1 LNRRPLWPR
10 NRHGLRLLDVLALA
24 SSLQLALVALGVGT
38 IAYLNGHRSVQLL
51 ARQLGS
57 SIADQVDLQ
66 LDGVLEAP
74 RLINRLN
81 EQAISSGQLNPE
93 NFAAL
98 ERLFFEQ
105 ISLFPV
111 GYINYGNQAGDYL
124 GVQRLDDGS
133 LLVNEMRQ
141 RVAPNRQ
148 LVYRISAAGR
158 QRQPLRVIEPIGTAR
173 EEPWYRETIEAGQP
187 IWSSIYQW
195 DDNPDVLSVSF
206 NQPVRDPRS
215 GRLQGVIGVDV
226 ILTQLSTFLQQLWG
240 QRPGLVLVLERDG
253 RLVASS
259 QPAMVIRTSPGGLPR
274 RARIDESDDPLVRRL
289 AGLLF
294 SRTDTGALR
303 LQGGWGRNREQL
315 EFNDRNRTVF
325 VETMRWS
332 DGQGLDWLVLVVIP
346 QEGLR
351 GVETQGARLALAL
364 CVLALLVAILVTQ
377 RLNRWILRP
386 LEQLTTTSRHLTE
399 AVSTKG
405 HEPLS
410 FQPQLPPASPFEVQ
424 TLAEVLEVL
433 VQRLNDQVEALLRS
447 GSDLAQEVQRR
458 SQALDLSLRSEQKA
472 IASAQLRQSVLAR
485 LSHELRT
492 PLTSV
497 LGYTRLALRQ
507 ELPSRV
513 REYLDTIEGAARE
526 MLRLTED
533 FLDLSR
539 LESGR
544 VQLET
549 LPFDLDELVED
560 VIDLVSLQAQVKGL
574 TLVVAIGE
582 TVSPCWIGD
591 AARLRQ
597 VLVNLLVNAIKF
609 TPGGSVRLRIE
620 QGGSEGGGLRFEVCD
635 SGIGMDVE
643 QQARVFEAWSQAEPS
658 TSRRFGGSGLGLAIC
673 RELVQLM
680 GGELQLQSQLG
691 QGTTLSVA
699 LPCPLGPR
707 RDQESWRSPPAPPA
721 GMVIELEGELDPEE
735 VAVLQTWLRISGW
748 PPLRTQARGTAPTL
762 LLLVLG
768 SDVGVGREL
777 ASRERQRLAP
787 GGRLLALVRRL
798 DADAYLEATTTP
810 WDGIVERPL
819 LLRGWNEA
827 LQRTLAESA
836 G

>member
-1 LNRRPLWPR
+1 MNRRPLWPR

-173 EEPWYRETIEAGQP
+173 EEPWYRETIEAGRP

-294 SRTDTGALR
+294 SRTDTGDLR

-827 LQRTLAESA
+827 LQRTLAGSA

>member
-1 LNRRPLWPR
+1 
-10 NRHGLRLLDVLALA
+10 VLALA
-24 SSLQLALVALGVGT
+24 SSLQLVLVALGVGT
-38 IAYLNGHRSVQLL
+38 IAYLNGHRSVELL

-81 EQAISSGQLNPE
+81 EQAIRSGQLDPE

-98 ERLFFEQ
+98 ERLFLEQ

-111 GYINYGNQAGDYL
+111 GYINYGNEAGDYL
-124 GVQRLDDGS
+124 GVQRVDDGS

-148 LVYRISAAGR
+148 LVFRISATGR

-173 EEPWYRETIEAGQP
+173 EEAWYRETIKADRP

-195 DDNPDVLSVSF
+195 DDNPGVLSVSF
-206 NQPVRDPRS
+206 NQPIRDPRS

-259 QPAMVIRTSPGGLPR
+259 RPTMVLRANPGGPPR
-274 RARIDESDDPLVRRL
+274 RTRIDDSDDPLVRRL

-294 SRTDTGALR
+294 SRTDNGDLR

-315 EFNDRNRTVF
+315 EFNEHNRTVF

-332 DGQGLDWLVLVVIP
+332 DGLGLDWLVLVVIP
-346 QEGLR
+346 QEGLQ
-351 GVETQGARLALAL
+351 GSETQGARLALAL

-399 AVSTKG
+399 AVSTES

-410 FQPQLPPASPFEVQ
+410 FQPQLPPASPLEVQ
-424 TLAEVLEVL
+424 TLAKVLEVL
-433 VQRLNDQVEALLRS
+433 VQRLNDQVKALLRS
-447 GSDLAQEVQRR
+447 RSDLAQEVQRR

-472 IASAQLRQSVLAR
+472 IASAQSRQSVLAR

-497 LGYTRLALRQ
+497 LGYTRLAQRQ

-582 TVSPCWIGD
+582 TVAPCWIGD

-597 VLVNLLVNAIKF
+597 VLVNLLVNSIKF
-609 TPGGSVRLRIE
+609 TPEGSVRLRIE
-620 QGGSEGGGLRFEVCD
+620 QGGSNGGTLRFEVCD
-635 SGIGMDVE
+635 SGIGMDAE
-643 QQARVFEAWSQAEPS
+643 QQERVFEAWSQADPS

-680 GGELQLQSQLG
+680 GGELQLQSQPG

-699 LPCPLGPR
+699 VPCPLGPR
-707 RDQESWRSPPAPPA
+707 RDQESWRSPPPPQA

-748 PPLRTQARGTAPTL
+748 PPLRTEPGGTAPTL

-777 ASRERQRLAP
+777 ASRERQRLAS

-798 DADAYLEATTTP
+798 DADAYLEATTAP
-810 WDGIVERPL
+810 WDAIVERPL

-827 LQRTLAESA
+827 LQRVQAGSA

>member
-1 LNRRPLWPR
+1 MNRRPLWPR

-81 EQAISSGQLNPE
+81 EQAIRSGQLDPE

-111 GYINYGNQAGDYL
+111 GYINYGNEAGDYL
-124 GVQRLDDGS
+124 GVQRLDDGR

-148 LVYRISAAGR
+148 LVYPISAAGR

-173 EEPWYRETIEAGQP
+173 EEPWYRETIKAGHP
-187 IWSSIYQW
+187 VWSSIYQW
-195 DDNPDVLSVSF
+195 DDNPGVLSVSF

-259 QPAMVIRTSPGGLPR
+259 RPAMVLRTSPGDPPR
-274 RARIDESDDPLVRRL
+274 RTRIDGSDDPLVRRL
-289 AGLLF
+289 GSLLF
-294 SRTDTGALR
+294 SRTDNGDLR

-315 EFNDRNRTVF
+315 EFNERNRTVF

-346 QEGLR
+346 QEGLQ
-351 GVETQGARLALAL
+351 GIETQGARLALVL
-364 CVLALLVAILVTQ
+364 CILALLVAIVVTQ

-399 AVSTKG
+399 AVSTQDHG
-405 HEPLS
+405 PLS
-410 FQPQLPPASPFEVQ
+410 FQPQLPPASPLEVQ

-433 VQRLNDQVEALLRS
+433 VQRLNDQVEALRRS
-447 GSDLAQEVQRR
+447 GTDLAQEVQRR

-582 TVSPCWIGD
+582 TVAPCWIGD

-620 QGGSEGGGLRFEVCD
+620 QGGSDGGGLRFEVCD
-635 SGIGMDVE
+635 SGIGMDAE

-748 PPLRTQARGTAPTL
+748 PPLRTEARGTAPTL

-798 DADAYLEATTTP
+798 DADAYLEATTAP

-827 LQRTLAESA
+827 LQRALAGSA

>member
-1 LNRRPLWPR
+1 M
-10 NRHGLRLLDVLALA
+10 LALA

-81 EQAISSGQLNPE
+81 GQAISSGQLDPE
-93 NFAAL
+93 NFSAL

-111 GYINYGNQAGDYL
+111 GYINYGNEAGDYL
-124 GVQRLDDGS
+124 GVQRLDDGR

-141 RVAPNRQ
+141 RLAPNRQ
-148 LVYRISAAGR
+148 LVFPISPSGR
-158 QRQPLRVIEPIGTAR
+158 GRQPLRVIEPIGSAR
-173 EEPWYRETIEAGQP
+173 EEPWYRETIEADRP

-195 DDNPDVLSVSF
+195 DDNPGVLSVSF

-226 ILTQLSTFLQQLWG
+226 ILTQLSTFLQRLWG
-240 QRPGLVLVLERDG
+240 QRPGEVLVLERDG
-253 RLVASS
+253 HLVASS
-259 QPAMVIRTSPGGLPR
+259 RPAMVFRTSPGASPQR
-274 RARIDESDDPLVRRL
+274 TRIDESDDPLVRRL
-289 AGLLF
+289 GGLLF
-294 SRTDTGALR
+294 SRTDSGGLG

-315 EFNDRNRTVF
+315 EFTDRHRTVF

-346 QEGLR
+346 QEGLQ
-351 GVETQGARLALAL
+351 VIETEGARLALAL
-364 CVLALLVAILVTQ
+364 CVLALLVAIVVTQ
-377 RLNRWILRP
+377 RLHRWILQP
-386 LEQLTTTSRHLTE
+386 LEQLTATSRHLTE
-399 AVSTKG
+399 AASADS
-405 HEPLS
+405 HEPLR
-410 FQPQLPPASPFEVQ
+410 FQPHLPPESPLEVQ
-424 TLAEVLEVL
+424 TLGEVLELL
-433 VQRLNDQVEALLRS
+433 VQRLNDQVVALVRS
-447 GSDLAQEVQRR
+447 GADLAQEVQGRT
-458 SQALDLSLRSEQKA
+458 QALDLSLRSEQKA
-472 IASAQLRQSVLAR
+472 TASAQLRQTVLAR

-549 LPFDLDELVED
+549 LPFDLDELVEN
-560 VIDLVSLQAQVKGL
+560 VIDMVSLQAQVKGL
-574 TLVVAIGE
+574 TLVVTIGE
-582 TVSPCWIGD
+582 ALAPSWIGD

-609 TPGGSVRLRIE
+609 TPEGSVKLHID
-620 QGGSEGGGLRFEVCD
+620 QGSRREGNGDGGPLRFEVRD
-635 SGIGMDVE
+635 SGIGMDAE

-658 TSRRFGGSGLGLAIC
+658 TGRRFGGSGLGLAIC
-673 RELVQLM
+673 CELVQLM
-680 GGELQLQSQLG
+680 GGELHLQSQLG
-691 QGTTLSVA
+691 QGTTVSVA
-699 LPCPLGPR
+699 LPCPLGPHR
-707 RDQESWRSPPAPPA
+707 EPDAWRSPPPAPA
-721 GMVIELEGELDPEE
+721 GMLIELVGELDPDE
-735 VAVLQTWLRISGW
+735 VAMLQTWLRTSGW
-748 PPLRTQARGTAPTL
+748 PPLRTEPRGAPPTL
-762 LLLVLG
+762 MLLVLG
-768 SDVGVGREL
+768 EQVEAGRAFAGQARL
-777 ASRERQRLAP
+777 RLAR
-787 GGRLLALVRRL
+787 GGRMLALVRRL
-798 DADAYLEATTTP
+798 DGDAYLELTGAP

-827 LQRTLAESA
+827 LQRVFGGSA

>member
-1 LNRRPLWPR
+1 
-10 NRHGLRLLDVLALA
+10 
-24 SSLQLALVALGVGT
+24 
-38 IAYLNGHRSVQLL
+38 
-51 ARQLGS
+51 
-57 SIADQVDLQ
+57 
-66 LDGVLEAP
+66 
-74 RLINRLN
+74 
-81 EQAISSGQLNPE
+81 
-93 NFAAL
+93 
-98 ERLFFEQ
+98 
-105 ISLFPV
+105 
-111 GYINYGNQAGDYL
+111 
-124 GVQRLDDGS
+124 
-133 LLVNEMRQ
+133 
-141 RVAPNRQ
+141 
-148 LVYRISAAGR
+148 
-158 QRQPLRVIEPIGTAR
+158 
-173 EEPWYRETIEAGQP
+173 
-187 IWSSIYQW
+187 
-195 DDNPDVLSVSF
+195 
-206 NQPVRDPRS
+206 
-215 GRLQGVIGVDV
+215 
-226 ILTQLSTFLQQLWG
+226 
-240 QRPGLVLVLERDG
+240 
-253 RLVASS
+253 
-259 QPAMVIRTSPGGLPR
+259 
-274 RARIDESDDPLVRRL
+274 
-289 AGLLF
+289 
-294 SRTDTGALR
+294 
-303 LQGGWGRNREQL
+303 
-315 EFNDRNRTVF
+315 
-325 VETMRWS
+325 
-332 DGQGLDWLVLVVIP
+332 
-346 QEGLR
+346 
-351 GVETQGARLALAL
+351 
-364 CVLALLVAILVTQ
+364 
-377 RLNRWILRP
+377 
-386 LEQLTTTSRHLTE
+386 
-399 AVSTKG
+399 
-405 HEPLS
+405 
-410 FQPQLPPASPFEVQ
+410 
-424 TLAEVLEVL
+424 
-433 VQRLNDQVEALLRS
+433 
-447 GSDLAQEVQRR
+447 
-458 SQALDLSLRSEQKA
+458 
-472 IASAQLRQSVLAR
+472 
-485 LSHELRT
+485 LRT

-827 LQRTLAESA
+827 LQRTLAGSA

>member
-173 EEPWYRETIEAGQP
+173 EEPWYRETIEAGRP

-259 QPAMVIRTSPGGLPR
+259 QPAMVLRTSPGGLPR

-294 SRTDTGALR
+294 SRTDTGDLR

-582 TVSPCWIGD
+582 TVAPCWIGD

-620 QGGSEGGGLRFEVCD
+620 QGGSDGGGLRFEVCD
-635 SGIGMDVE
+635 SGIGMDAE

-748 PPLRTQARGTAPTL
+748 PPLRTEARGTAPTL

-798 DADAYLEATTTP
+798 DADAYLEATTAP

-827 LQRTLAESA
+827 LQRALAGSA